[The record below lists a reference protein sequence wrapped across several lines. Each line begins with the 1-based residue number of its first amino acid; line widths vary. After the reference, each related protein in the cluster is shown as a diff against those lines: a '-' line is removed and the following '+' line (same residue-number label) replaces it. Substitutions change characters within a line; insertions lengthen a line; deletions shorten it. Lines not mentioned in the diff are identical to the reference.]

1 MKYDFFEK
9 KLSKPRLSRYKN
21 AFNGDMEKP
30 LLLYELNIE
39 LSKQFYG
46 ILNFFEIM
54 LRNAINEHY
63 SHYFSNNNWISSKL
77 NTNFFVEHNKKSAIK
92 EEDRLLKANCY
103 SADKLVASLSLGFWV
118 SLFSKHSY
126 AKGNKTLLQIFP
138 NKQKGMNQK
147 EIYNELDS
155 IRVFRNRIAHYES
168 ICFNKNNDISVDY
181 AEESLYLILKYVG
194 FIDISMKNF
203 LLNASP
209 LAEVILQIKDLMW
222 KSAE

>member
-9 KLSKPRLSRYKN
+9 KLSKSRLDRYKN
-21 AFNGDMEKP
+21 AFNGDTEKA
-30 LLLYELNIE
+30 LLLYKLNIE

-46 ILNFFEIM
+46 MLNFFEIM
-54 LRNAINEHY
+54 FRNAINEHY
-63 SHYFSNNNWISSKL
+63 SHYFSNNDWILSKL
-77 NTNFFVEHNKKSAIK
+77 NTDFFSEHNKSSIIK

-126 AKGNKTLLQIFP
+126 AKGDKTLLRIFP

-147 EIYNELDS
+147 DIYQELDS

-181 AEESLYLILKYVG
+181 AEESLYLILKYVD
-194 FIDISMKNF
+194 FMDISMKSF
-203 LLNASP
+203 LLNTNH
-209 LAEVILQIKDLMW
+209 LAEAILEIKDLIW
-222 KSAE
+222 KIAE